1 MSYIIE
7 HDNGVTNFHFEV
19 APELMTEGFITCLAK
34 ARNGLFQLEIGVQS
48 TNRETL
54 DIIKRRN
61 HLDKIEIDAIDN
73 LKNTVTKSDYFIIDL
88 NKKKKNITLS
98 VI

>member
-1 MSYIIE
+1 MYWKILFNNNKKYFPITSKILTQENFNQIVIPIINDE
-7 HDNGVTNFHFEV
+7 KILN
-19 APELMTEGFITCLAK
+19 I
-34 ARNGLFQLEIGVQS
+34 
-48 TNRETL
+48 
-54 DIIKRRN
+54 
-61 HLDKIEIDAIDN
+61 LDKIEIDAIDN